1 MTITNNHIN
10 NSDYT
15 RVHQILTDS
24 ISLRDLHLSSKC
36 SRSDRRQ
43 VQHLAHKIANTL
55 AGPLVAD
62 DASQLIS
69 ALVPLA
75 QRYGVKYLAPLMPVA
90 AFAMSDHC
98 FRACLDFGLP
108 VDGLVM
114 FALDEPKGYTDTLTL
129 LWTLYDHNAEPT
141 ERERVIGLAALL
153 LDAGGNSDQLESGM
167 LWETGHQSV
176 GEMMMDDF
184 NNSEF
189 LSRSK
194 AAQEYRLLDEISMA
208 NFKGNPGSS
217 SSSKNTVVR
226 RV

>member
-1 MTITNNHIN
+1 MAITDNH
-10 NSDYT
+10 STKPDYT

-24 ISLRDLHLSSKC
+24 IGLRDLHLNSKC
-36 SRSDRRQ
+36 SRLDRRQ
-43 VQHLAHKIANTL
+43 VQRLAHKIANKL

-62 DASQLIS
+62 DESQLIS

-75 QRYGVKYLAPLMPVA
+75 QRYGVKFFAPLVPVA
-90 AFAMSDHC
+90 AFTKSDHC
-98 FRACLDFGLP
+98 FRACLAFGLP
-108 VDGLVM
+108 IDGLVM
-114 FALDEPKGYTDTLTL
+114 FALKEPKAYADTLTL
-129 LWTLYDHNAEPT
+129 LWTLYERNVKST

-153 LDAGGNSDQLESGM
+153 LDAGGNSDELESGM
-167 LWETGHQSV
+167 LWATGHESV

-194 AAQEYRLLDEISMA
+194 AAQENRLLDEVSMA
-208 NFKGNPGSS
+208 NFKGNRSS
-217 SSSKNTVVR
+217 SDSSRNTVVR